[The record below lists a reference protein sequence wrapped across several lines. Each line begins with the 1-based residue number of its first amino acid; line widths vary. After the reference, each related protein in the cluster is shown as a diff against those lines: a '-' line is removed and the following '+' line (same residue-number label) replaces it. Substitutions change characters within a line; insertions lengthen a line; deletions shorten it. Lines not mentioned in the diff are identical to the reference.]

1 MTSIDTIEILNNLIS
16 YPTVSRDANINLID
30 YIAELIS
37 CDNVKPVIIKNKEK
51 SKANLFAS
59 IGPKNN
65 EGVMLSGHTDVVP
78 IDGQDWTK
86 PPFECTY
93 ENGLYYGRGTADM
106 KGFVACAINAFIKAK
121 QLKLTNP
128 LYLALSYDEEI
139 GCLGVRSLIDMMED
153 LKYKPSMCIVGEPTS
168 MSIATGHKGK
178 TALRAE
184 CIGVEAHSALAPN
197 GTNAIHLACD
207 LINEIRIM
215 QKEIA
220 EKGCKDDD
228 YDIAYTTLHV
238 GKISGGIVL
247 NIVPN
252 HTSVDFEIRNLVQDD
267 PSIIIEKLKVKI
279 ALILK
284 AARKTAPSAD
294 IKITITNEYPGLNTD
309 INSEIVSFISS
320 LTGSNNTIKVA
331 FGTEGGLFSSKLSI
345 PTIVCGPG
353 SMNQGHKPDEFV
365 SEEQLINCDRMLET
379 LIDRLQKGI
388 QN

>member
-1 MTSIDTIEILNNLIS
+1 MTDIDTIQILNHLIS

-59 IGPKNN
+59 IGPKNS

-106 KGFVACAINAFIKAK
+106 KGFVACAVNAFVKAK

-139 GCLGVRSLIDMMED
+139 GCLGVRSLINMMED

-178 TALRAE
+178 TALKAE
-184 CIGVEAHSALAPN
+184 CIGVEAHSALAPT

-220 EKGCKDDD
+220 EKGYKDDD

-267 PSIIIEKLKVKI
+267 PSKILEKLKVRI
-279 ALILK
+279 ALIIK
-284 AARKTAPSAD
+284 AAKKTASNAD

-365 SEEQLINCDRMLET
+365 SEKQLIKCDRMLET

-388 QN
+388 

>member
-1 MTSIDTIEILNNLIS
+1 MTNIDTIEILNNLIS

-106 KGFVACAINAFIKAK
+106 KGFVACAVNAFIKAK

-184 CIGVEAHSALAPN
+184 CIGVEAHSALAPT

-207 LINEIRIM
+207 LINEIRII
-215 QKEIA
+215 QKEIS
-220 EKGCKDDD
+220 EKGYKDND

-238 GKISGGIVL
+238 GKINGGIVL

-279 ALILK
+279 ALIIK

-294 IKITITNEYPGLNTD
+294 IKITIANEYPGLNTD

-379 LIDRLQKGI
+379 LIHRLQKGI
-388 QN
+388 

>member
-1 MTSIDTIEILNNLIS
+1 MTNIDTIEILNNLIS

-59 IGPKNN
+59 IGPKNS

-106 KGFVACAINAFIKAK
+106 KGFVACAVNAFIKAK

-184 CIGVEAHSALAPN
+184 CIGVEAHSALAPT

-215 QKEIA
+215 QKEIS
-220 EKGCKDDD
+220 EKGYKDND

-238 GKISGGIVL
+238 GKITGGIVL

-267 PSIIIEKLKVKI
+267 PLIIIEKLKVKI
-279 ALILK
+279 ALIIK

-294 IKITITNEYPGLNTD
+294 IKITIANEYPGLNTD

-365 SEEQLINCDRMLET
+365 SEEQLINCDRMLKT
-379 LIDRLQKGI
+379 LIHRLQKGI
-388 QN
+388 

>member
-1 MTSIDTIEILNNLIS
+1 MTDIDTIQILNHLIS

-30 YIAELIS
+30 YIADLIS
-37 CDNVKPVIIKNKEK
+37 CDNVKPVIMKNKEK

-59 IGPKNN
+59 IGPKNS

-106 KGFVACAINAFIKAK
+106 KGFVACAVNAFVKAK

-139 GCLGVRSLIDMMED
+139 GCLGVRSLINMMED

-178 TALRAE
+178 TALKAE
-184 CIGVEAHSALAPN
+184 CIGVEAHSALAPT

-220 EKGCKDDD
+220 EKGYKDDD

-247 NIVPN
+247 NIVPI

-267 PSIIIEKLKVKI
+267 PSKILEKLKVRI
-279 ALILK
+279 ALIIK
-284 AARKTAPSAD
+284 AAKKTAPNAD

-365 SEEQLINCDRMLET
+365 SEKQLIKCDRMLET

-388 QN
+388 

>member
-1 MTSIDTIEILNNLIS
+1 MTDIDTIQILNHLIS

-59 IGPKNN
+59 IGPKNS

-106 KGFVACAINAFIKAK
+106 KGFVACAVNAFVKAK

-139 GCLGVRSLIDMMED
+139 GCLGVRSLINMMED

-178 TALRAE
+178 TALKAE
-184 CIGVEAHSALAPN
+184 CIGVEAHSALAPT

-220 EKGCKDDD
+220 EKGYKDDD

-267 PSIIIEKLKVKI
+267 PSKILEKLKVRI
-279 ALILK
+279 ALIIK
-284 AARKTAPSAD
+284 ATKKTASNAD

-365 SEEQLINCDRMLET
+365 SEKQLIKCDRMLET

-388 QN
+388 

>member
-1 MTSIDTIEILNNLIS
+1 MTNIDTIEILNNLIS

-106 KGFVACAINAFIKAK
+106 KGFVACAVNAFIKAK

-184 CIGVEAHSALAPN
+184 CIGVEAHSALAPT

-215 QKEIA
+215 QKEIS
-220 EKGCKDDD
+220 EKGYKDND

-238 GKISGGIVL
+238 GKINGGIVL

-279 ALILK
+279 ALIIK

-294 IKITITNEYPGLNTD
+294 IKITIANEYPGLNTD

-379 LIDRLQKGI
+379 LIHRLQKGI
-388 QN
+388 

>member
-1 MTSIDTIEILNNLIS
+1 MTDIDTIQILNHLIS

-59 IGPKNN
+59 IGPKNS

-106 KGFVACAINAFIKAK
+106 KGFVACAVNAFVKAK

-139 GCLGVRSLIDMMED
+139 GCLGVRSLINMMED

-178 TALRAE
+178 TALKAE
-184 CIGVEAHSALAPN
+184 CIGVEAHSALAPT

-220 EKGCKDDD
+220 EKGYKDDD

-252 HTSVDFEIRNLVQDD
+252 HTSVDFEIRNLIQDD
-267 PSIIIEKLKVKI
+267 PSKILEKLKVRI
-279 ALILK
+279 ALIIK
-284 AARKTAPSAD
+284 AAKKTASNAD

-365 SEEQLINCDRMLET
+365 SEKQLIKCDRMLET

-388 QN
+388 

>member
-1 MTSIDTIEILNNLIS
+1 MTDIDTIQILNHLIS

-59 IGPKNN
+59 IGPKNS

-106 KGFVACAINAFIKAK
+106 KGFVACAVNAFVKAK

-139 GCLGVRSLIDMMED
+139 GCLGVRSLINMMED

-178 TALRAE
+178 TALKAE
-184 CIGVEAHSALAPN
+184 CIGVEAHSALAPT

-220 EKGCKDDD
+220 EKGYKDDD

-267 PSIIIEKLKVKI
+267 PSKILEKLKVRI
-279 ALILK
+279 ALIIK
-284 AARKTAPSAD
+284 AAKKTAPNAD

-365 SEEQLINCDRMLET
+365 SEKQLIKCDRMLET

-388 QN
+388 

>member
-1 MTSIDTIEILNNLIS
+1 MTNIDTIEILNNLIS

-93 ENGLYYGRGTADM
+93 ENGVYYGRGTADM
-106 KGFVACAINAFIKAK
+106 KGFVACAVNAFIKAK

-184 CIGVEAHSALAPN
+184 CIGVEAHSALAPT

-207 LINEIRIM
+207 LINEIRII
-215 QKEIA
+215 QKEIS
-220 EKGCKDDD
+220 EKGYKDND

-238 GKISGGIVL
+238 GKINGGIVL

-267 PSIIIEKLKVKI
+267 PSIIIETLKVKI
-279 ALILK
+279 ALIIK

-294 IKITITNEYPGLNTD
+294 IKITIANEYPGLNTD

-379 LIDRLQKGI
+379 LIHRLQKGI
-388 QN
+388 

>member
-1 MTSIDTIEILNNLIS
+1 MTDIDTIQILNHLIS

-30 YIAELIS
+30 YIADLIS

-59 IGPKNN
+59 IGPKNS

-106 KGFVACAINAFIKAK
+106 KGFVACAVNAFVKAK

-139 GCLGVRSLIDMMED
+139 GCLGVRSLINMMED

-178 TALRAE
+178 TALKAE
-184 CIGVEAHSALAPN
+184 CIGVEAHSALAPT

-220 EKGCKDDD
+220 EKGYKDDD

-267 PSIIIEKLKVKI
+267 PSKILEKIKVRI
-279 ALILK
+279 ALIIK
-284 AARKTAPSAD
+284 AAKKTAPNAD

-365 SEEQLINCDRMLET
+365 SEKQLIKCDRMLET

-388 QN
+388 

>member
-1 MTSIDTIEILNNLIS
+1 MTDIDTIQILNHLIS

-37 CDNVKPVIIKNKEK
+37 CDNVRPVIIKNKEK

-59 IGPKNN
+59 IGPKNS

-106 KGFVACAINAFIKAK
+106 KGFVACAVNAFVKAK

-139 GCLGVRSLIDMMED
+139 GCLGVRSLINMMED

-178 TALRAE
+178 TALKAE
-184 CIGVEAHSALAPN
+184 CIGVEAHSALAPT

-220 EKGCKDDD
+220 EKGYKDDD

-267 PSIIIEKLKVKI
+267 PSKILEKLKVRI
-279 ALILK
+279 ALIIK
-284 AARKTAPSAD
+284 AAKKTAPNAD

-365 SEEQLINCDRMLET
+365 SEKQLIKCDRMLET

-388 QN
+388 

>member
-1 MTSIDTIEILNNLIS
+1 MTDIDTIQILNHLIS

-59 IGPKNN
+59 IGPKNS

-106 KGFVACAINAFIKAK
+106 KGFVACAVNAFVKAK

-139 GCLGVRSLIDMMED
+139 GCLGVRSLINMMED

-178 TALRAE
+178 TALKAE
-184 CIGVEAHSALAPN
+184 CIGVEAHSALAPT

-220 EKGCKDDD
+220 EKGYKDDD

-252 HTSVDFEIRNLVQDD
+252 HTSVDFEIRNLVQDN
-267 PSIIIEKLKVKI
+267 PSKILEKLKVRI
-279 ALILK
+279 ALIIK
-284 AARKTAPSAD
+284 AAKKTASNAD

-365 SEEQLINCDRMLET
+365 SEKQLIKCDRMLET

-388 QN
+388 

>member
-1 MTSIDTIEILNNLIS
+1 MTDIDTIQILNHLIS

-59 IGPKNN
+59 IGPKNS

-106 KGFVACAINAFIKAK
+106 KGFVACAVNAFVKAK

-139 GCLGVRSLIDMMED
+139 GCLGVRSLINMMED

-178 TALRAE
+178 TALKAE
-184 CIGVEAHSALAPN
+184 CIGVEAHSALAPT

-220 EKGCKDDD
+220 EKGYKDDD

-252 HTSVDFEIRNLVQDD
+252 HTSVDFEIRNLIQDD
-267 PSIIIEKLKVKI
+267 PSKILEKLKVRI
-279 ALILK
+279 ALIIK
-284 AARKTAPSAD
+284 AAKKTASNAD

-365 SEEQLINCDRMLET
+365 SEKQLIKCDRMLET
-379 LIDRLQKGI
+379 LIDRLQKCI
-388 QN
+388 

>member
-1 MTSIDTIEILNNLIS
+1 MTDIDTIKILNNLIS
-16 YPTVSRDANINLID
+16 YPTVSRDANINLIN
-30 YIAELIS
+30 YIASLIS
-37 CDNVKPVIIKNKEK
+37 CENVKPVIIKNKEK

-106 KGFVACAINAFIKAK
+106 KGFVACAVNAFIKAK
-121 QLKLTNP
+121 QLKLANP

-178 TALRAE
+178 TALKAE
-184 CIGVEAHSALAPN
+184 CVGVEAHSALAPT

-220 EKGCKDDD
+220 EKGYKDND
-228 YDIAYTTLHV
+228 YDITYTTLHV

-267 PSIIIEKLKVKI
+267 PSIILEKLKVRI
-279 ALILK
+279 ALIIK

-294 IKITITNEYPGLNTD
+294 IKITIANEYPGLNTD

-379 LIDRLQKGI
+379 LIYRLQKGI

>member
-37 CDNVKPVIIKNKEK
+37 CENVSPIIIKNKEK

-59 IGPKNN
+59 IGPKNS

-106 KGFVACAINAFIKAK
+106 KGFVACAVNAFVKAK

-139 GCLGVRSLIDMMED
+139 GCLGVRSLINMMED

-184 CIGVEAHSALAPN
+184 CIGVEAHSALAPT

-220 EKGCKDDD
+220 EKGFKDDD

-379 LIDRLQKGI
+379 LIHRLQKGI
-388 QN
+388 

>member
-1 MTSIDTIEILNNLIS
+1 MTDIDTIQILNHLIS

-30 YIAELIS
+30 YIADLIS

-59 IGPKNN
+59 IGPKNS

-184 CIGVEAHSALAPN
+184 CIGVEAHSALAPT

-215 QKEIA
+215 QKEIS
-220 EKGCKDDD
+220 EKGYKDHD

-238 GKISGGIVL
+238 GKINGGIVL

-379 LIDRLQKGI
+379 LIHRLQKGI
-388 QN
+388 

>member
-1 MTSIDTIEILNNLIS
+1 MTNIDTIEILNNLIS

-59 IGPKNN
+59 IGPKNS

-106 KGFVACAINAFIKAK
+106 KGFVACAVNAFIKAK

-184 CIGVEAHSALAPN
+184 CIGVEAHSALAPT

-215 QKEIA
+215 QKEIS
-220 EKGCKDDD
+220 EKGYKDND

-238 GKISGGIVL
+238 GKITGGIVL

-279 ALILK
+279 ALIIK

-294 IKITITNEYPGLNTD
+294 IKITIANEYPGLNTD

-379 LIDRLQKGI
+379 LIHRLQKGI
-388 QN
+388 

>member
-1 MTSIDTIEILNNLIS
+1 MTNIDTIEILNNLIS

-106 KGFVACAINAFIKAK
+106 KGFVACAVNAFIKAK

-184 CIGVEAHSALAPN
+184 CIGVEAHSALAPT

-215 QKEIA
+215 QKEIS
-220 EKGCKDDD
+220 EKGYKDND

-279 ALILK
+279 ALIIK

-294 IKITITNEYPGLNTD
+294 IKITIANEYPGLNTD

-379 LIDRLQKGI
+379 LIHRLQKGI
-388 QN
+388 

>member
-59 IGPKNN
+59 IGPKNS

-220 EKGCKDDD
+220 EKGFKDDD

-353 SMNQGHKPDEFV
+353 SMNQGHKSDEFV
-365 SEEQLINCDRMLET
+365 SEEQLINCDRMLKT
-379 LIDRLQKGI
+379 LIHRLQKGI
-388 QN
+388 

>member
-220 EKGCKDDD
+220 EKGFKDDD

>member
-1 MTSIDTIEILNNLIS
+1 MTDIDTIQILNHLIS

-59 IGPKNN
+59 IGPKNS

-106 KGFVACAINAFIKAK
+106 KGFVACAVNAFVKAK

-139 GCLGVRSLIDMMED
+139 GCLGVRSLINMMED

-178 TALRAE
+178 TALKAE
-184 CIGVEAHSALAPN
+184 CIGVEAHSALAPT

-220 EKGCKDDD
+220 EKGYKDDD

-267 PSIIIEKLKVKI
+267 PSKILEKLKVRI
-279 ALILK
+279 ALIIK
-284 AARKTAPSAD
+284 ATKKTAPNAD

-365 SEEQLINCDRMLET
+365 SEKQLIKCDRMLET

-388 QN
+388 

>member
-1 MTSIDTIEILNNLIS
+1 MTNIDTIEILNNLIS

-106 KGFVACAINAFIKAK
+106 KGFVACAVNAFIKAK

-279 ALILK
+279 ALIIK

-294 IKITITNEYPGLNTD
+294 IKITIANEYPGLNTD

-379 LIDRLQKGI
+379 LIHRLQKGI